1 MTELARGLLRELR
14 RRADQLVPPAEPPR
28 KPATVQVRLR
38 AGAAAGSTVAD
49 LEAVIN
55 RHRRELGLAPL
66 PVATGPSQ
74 PDTAAKIS
82 LHGRPLAVA
91 RDDARVV
98 DEVDRILCRAPGL
111 LLEDWT
117 SAVGVTLS
125 AAELAD
131 GGHDVSAVPSTGV
144 SEPPPARLRLEVPL
158 DVLRRVN
165 PGDDEL
171 VVTMRARL
179 HERTGVLLPDL
190 DLAVAER
197 AVAHDAGLAAAHEAD
212 GADAHGADGTD
223 AHGAD
228 GVRLWVNDVR
238 VACSAAPADTLAAVV
253 DWATDELSARAAWLV
268 SESATEEELNALA
281 LRSPRLEEALRSA
294 YSVRDLTR
302 CLRELVTG
310 GDSVRNLARIVWL
323 LVERAADRAQ
333 DLAEGQA
340 AVDPVVLASAVRQRR
355 NADNWTGRVPTPQG
369 PWLPLDEKVETA
381 LLDPDP
387 ARVGWAMWSV
397 AEAVVRTDRVPT
409 VVVEKA
415 AAIPMARRAMQAAG
429 VAGPPRVV
437 ASAEVTLDADL

>member
-1 MTELARGLLRELR
+1 MTELARGVLRELR
-14 RRADQLVPPAEPPR
+14 RRADQLVPPAEPSPR
-28 KPATVQVRLR
+28 PATVQVRLR
-38 AGAAAGSTVAD
+38 AGVAAGSTVAD
-49 LEAVIN
+49 VEAVIN

-66 PVATGPSQ
+66 PVAIGPSQ

-91 RDDARVV
+91 KDDARVV
-98 DEVDRILCRAPGL
+98 DEIDRILRRAPGL

-131 GGHDVSAVPSTGV
+131 CGHDVSAVPSTGAA
-144 SEPPPARLRLEVPL
+144 EPPPERLRLEVPL

-171 VVTMRARL
+171 VVGMRARL

-190 DLAVAER
+190 DLAVAHGAELAR
-197 AVAHDAGLAAAHEAD
+197 AHD
-212 GADAHGADGTD
+212 
-223 AHGAD
+223 AD

-238 VACSAAPADTLAAVV
+238 VARSAAPADSLEEVV
-253 DWATDELSARAAWLV
+253 DWATDELSDRAAWLV

-281 LRSPRLEEALRSA
+281 LRSPRLEEAMRSA
-294 YSVRDLTR
+294 YSLRDLTR

-355 NADNWTGRVPTPQG
+355 NSDNWTGRVPTPQG

-387 ARVGWAMWSV
+387 ARVGWSMWSV
-397 AEAVVRTDRVPT
+397 AEAVTRTDRPST

-437 ASAEVTLDADL
+437 ASAEVTLGADL

>member
-14 RRADQLVPPAEPPR
+14 RRADQLVPQAEPSP
-28 KPATVQVRLR
+28 KPVTVQVRLR
-38 AGAAAGSTVAD
+38 AGADPGSTVAD
-49 LEAVIN
+49 VEAVIN

-74 PDTAAKIS
+74 PETAARIS
-82 LHGRPLAVA
+82 FHGRPLAVA
-91 RDDARVV
+91 KDDARVV
-98 DEVDRILCRAPGL
+98 DEVDRILCRAPSL

-125 AAELAD
+125 ASELAD
-131 GGHDVSAVPSTGV
+131 CGHDVSAVPSTGAAD
-144 SEPPPARLRLEVPL
+144 PPPERLRLEVPL
-158 DVLRRVN
+158 DILRRVN

-171 VVTMRARL
+171 VVAMRARL

-197 AVAHDAGLAAAHEAD
+197 AG
-212 GADAHGADGTD
+212 AHGAELAD
-223 AHGAD
+223 ARGA

-238 VACSAAPADTLAAVV
+238 VARRAEHVHAARGAAPADTLEEVV
-253 DWATDELSARAAWLV
+253 DWATGELSARAAWLV
-268 SESATEEELNALA
+268 SESGTEEELNALA

-381 LLDPDP
+381 LLDSDP
-387 ARVGWAMWSV
+387 ARVGWGMWSV
-397 AEAVVRTDRVPT
+397 AEAVVGTGTERPPT
-409 VVVEKA
+409 VVVERA
-415 AAIPMARRAMQAAG
+415 AAIPLARRAMQAAG
-429 VAGPPRVV
+429 VSGPPRVV
-437 ASAEVTLDADL
+437 ASAEVTLDAEL